1 MRRDVAFE
9 YFRLQYMQSRC
20 ALSSRRDFRRFP
32 TMAAATTSYDQKIS
46 VMAALAEA
54 HATLKVAQKQVED
67 IEVMRWQILEMD
79 LVFEFL

>member
-1 MRRDVAFE
+1 
-9 YFRLQYMQSRC
+9 
-20 ALSSRRDFRRFP
+20 
-32 TMAAATTSYDQKIS
+32 
-46 VMAALAEA
+46 MAALAEA